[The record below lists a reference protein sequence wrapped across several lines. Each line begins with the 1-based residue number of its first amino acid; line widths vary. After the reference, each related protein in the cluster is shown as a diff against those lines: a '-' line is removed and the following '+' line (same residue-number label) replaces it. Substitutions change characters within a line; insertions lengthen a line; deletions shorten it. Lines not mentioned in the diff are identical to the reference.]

1 MTRLTKKQR
10 QQLFLEEFLRRT
22 REAPPGERVYLAVG
36 DLFEAAE
43 VHDLEEERAAR
54 RAAED
59 RGGGDKGKDGSTAAK
74 NSRWRFR

>member
-22 REAPPGERVYLAVG
+22 REVPPGQRVYLAVG
-36 DLFEAAE
+36 DLFQRAE
-43 VHDLEEERAAR
+43 VHDLEEERAAQ

-59 RGGGDKGKDGSTAAK
+59 RGGDAQR
-74 NSRWRFR
+74 NSPIDRAREIRP

>member
-10 QQLFLEEFLRRT
+10 QEQFVQAFLRRI
-22 REAPPGERVYLAVG
+22 REAAPGERVYMAVG

-54 RAAED
+54 RAAEA
-59 RGGGDKGKDGSTAAK
+59 GGDDEGKDGHE
-74 NSRWRFR
+74 F

>member
-36 DLFEAAE
+36 DLFAAAE
-43 VHDLEEERAAR
+43 VHDLNEVRIAR
-54 RAAED
+54 RAAD
-59 RGGGDKGKDGSTAAK
+59 QGGE
-74 NSRWRFR
+74 R